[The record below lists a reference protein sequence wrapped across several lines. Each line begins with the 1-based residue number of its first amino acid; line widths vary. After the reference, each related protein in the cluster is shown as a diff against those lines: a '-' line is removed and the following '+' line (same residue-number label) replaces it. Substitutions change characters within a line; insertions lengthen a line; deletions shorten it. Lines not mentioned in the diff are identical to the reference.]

1 MIWLFV
7 RSIKTGKNVL
17 VNEEKLNSEN
27 IVKNRETKGKINRW
41 IKIKQWK
48 WCPPKKKKEK
58 GDQQIKKS
66 WKMEWLIAKNIKSES
81 KW

>member
-48 WCPPKKKKEK
+48 WCPPQKKKKKKEINK
-58 GDQQIKKS
+58 
-66 WKMEWLIAKNIKSES
+66 
-81 KW
+81 